1 MLTEV
6 LYIGDRLRDLRK
18 RALMSQRELAK
29 RSGVGVTTIVRIERN
44 QVEPHGRTIRK
55 LAEALEVA
63 PEELVKTEG

>member
-18 RALMSQRELAK
+18 RALLTQRELADK
-29 RSGVGVTTIVRIERN
+29 SGVGVTTIIRIERN
-44 QVEPHGRTIRK
+44 QVEPQGSTIRK
-55 LAEALEVA
+55 LARALSVA